1 VRTDSISGPRGTVR
15 GMPRIAL
22 VISLALAFTVLAMP
36 AGAEAAK
43 CNGVPKKGC
52 LLPFPN
58 DHALTKRDAKTPTGR
73 RVAFS
78 RSAMPENTKGSRI
91 NPREWNRNDGFSP
104 GQPIT
109 VHLPFIRTQAQF
121 RRSGIVPVNDIA
133 RYRGRRQPLLLLDQ
147 RTGRRHIVW
156 GELDAG
162 DAPAASRNLII
173 HPAKNLVPGR
183 RYVVVLRNLKRRAPR
198 GLWRTTSRPLR
209 RALRKAKVRRSSVY
223 LTWNFTV
230 ASDRS
235 LTARLL
241 RIRADAFRQLGD
253 TKLGDGVIQGR
264 PPAFSI
270 GSVEDFTPAQDPLIA
285 RRISGT
291 FTVPCYLDEA
301 GCPPGSRYHY
311 SSSKRD
317 ALPTQIPGNVAVAP
331 FKCNI
336 PRAAFSTPSRIAL
349 YGHGLLGSHTQ
360 IEEINIQNMSAEHDF
375 TFCATDWAG
384 MSNADVPNAI
394 AILQDISKF
403 PSLADR
409 LQQGVLNT
417 LYLGRLLAHP
427 QGFAANAAFQGPGGG
442 TLLDTSRLYFDS
454 NSQGAILGGLA
465 TAVAPDWRRA
475 VLGVATMNYGTLLP
489 RSVDFDTYNAVFRP
503 AYPDGGTRLLI
514 VSLIQMLWDR
524 GETNGWAHRVT
535 NRPPRDT
542 PRHTG
547 LLHVAVGDHQVANVM
562 SDVEARTIGASAYR
576 PAVAAGR
583 STDEKPLFG
592 IPSIPSFPFRGSA
605 IVYWDGGP
613 QTPLPPALNI
623 PNRGGLDPHAF
634 PRNTVAA
641 RAQKSAFLAPDGAVI
656 DVCGGAPCRTDNYR

>member
-1 VRTDSISGPRGTVR
+1 MRR
-15 GMPRIAL
+15 
-22 VISLALAFTVLAMP
+22 LALLLTLAVVAAVP
-36 AGAEAAK
+36 ATAEAAR
-43 CNGVPKKGC
+43 CNGVPKQGC

-58 DHALTKRDAKTPTGR
+58 DYAQTKRDGRTPTGR
-73 RVAFS
+73 RVALV
-78 RSAMPENTKGSRI
+78 RSELPANTSGKRI
-91 NPREWNRNDGFSP
+91 DPREWNRSDGFSP

-109 VHLPFIRTQAQF
+109 VHVPFIRSQAAF
-121 RRSGIVPVNDIA
+121 RRSGIVPVNDLG

-147 RTGRRHIVW
+147 RSGRRRIVW

-162 DAPAASRNLII
+162 DASPRTRNLII

-183 RYVVVLRNLKRRAPR
+183 RYVVVLRNLGHRAPR

-209 RALRKAKVRRSSVY
+209 RALKKAKVRRGSVY
-223 LTWNFTV
+223 LAWSFTV

-241 RIRADAFRQLGD
+241 RIRDDAFRRLGD
-253 TKLGDGVIQGR
+253 RRLGDRVIQGR
-264 PPAFSI
+264 PPAYTI
-270 GSVEDFTPAQDPLIA
+270 TGVQNFTPAQDPLIA
-285 RRISGT
+285 RRVTGT
-291 FTVPCYLDEA
+291 VEVPCYLNRK
-301 GCPPGSRYHY
+301 GCPPGARFHY
-311 SSSKRD
+311 SSRKPD
-317 ALPTQIPGNVAVAP
+317 ALPTQMKGNVAQAP
-331 FKCNI
+331 FQCNV
-336 PRAAFSTPSRIAL
+336 PRAAFSKPSRIAL

-384 MSNADVPNAI
+384 MASEDVPNAI
-394 AILQDISKF
+394 EILRDISKF

-409 LQQGVLNT
+409 LQQGIVNT

-427 QGFAANAAFQGPGGG
+427 QGLAADAAFETAGDASV
-442 TLLDTSRLYFDS
+442 LDTSELYFDS

-489 RSVDFDTYNAVFRP
+489 RSVDFDTYNVIFKP
-503 AYPDGGTRLLI
+503 AYPDGGTRRLI
-514 VSLIQMLWDR
+514 ISLIQMLWDR
-524 GETNGWAHRVT
+524 GETNGWAYHVT
-535 NRPPRDT
+535 GDPPPNT
-542 PRHTG
+542 PRHTV

-562 SDVEARTIGASAYR
+562 SDVEARTIGARAYR
-576 PAVAAGR
+576 PAVDAGR
-583 STDEKPLFG
+583 STDRKPLYG
-592 IPSIPSFPFRGSA
+592 IPSIKGFPFKGSA

-613 QTPLPPALNI
+613 QTPLPPVLNL

-641 RAQKSAFLAPDGAVI
+641 RAQKSAFLAPGGAVI
-656 DVCGGAPCRTDNYR
+656 DVCGGRPCRTDNYGG

>member
-1 VRTDSISGPRGTVR
+1 MRRLPL
-15 GMPRIAL
+15 L
-22 VISLALAFTVLAMP
+22 VILALASTALVLP
-36 AGAEAAK
+36 AAAEAAK

-58 DHALTKRDAKTPTGR
+58 DHALTKPDSKTPTGR
-73 RVAFS
+73 RVAFV
-78 RSAMPENTKGSRI
+78 RSAMPANTSGSRI
-91 NPREWNRNDGFSP
+91 DPREWNRNDGFSP

-109 VHLPFIRTQAQF
+109 VHLPFLKTQAQF
-121 RRSGIVPVNDIA
+121 RRSGIVPVNDLA

-147 RTGRRHIVW
+147 KTGRRQIVW

-173 HPAKNLVPGR
+173 HPAKNLVSGR
-183 RYVVVLRNLKRRAPR
+183 RYVVVLRNLKRSAPR
-198 GLWRTTSRPLR
+198 GLWRTTSRKLR
-209 RALRKAKVRRSSVY
+209 KALKKAKVRRSSVY

-230 ASDRS
+230 ASDKS

-241 RIRADAFRQLGD
+241 KIRADAFRQLGD
-253 TKLGDGVIQGR
+253 TKLGDGIIQGR
-264 PPAFSI
+264 APSFSI
-270 GSVEDFTPAQDPLIA
+270 SSVQNFTPAQDPLIA

-291 FTVPCYLDEA
+291 FTVPCYLDKS

-317 ALPTQIPGNVAVAP
+317 ALPTQIPGNVAQAP
-331 FKCNI
+331 FQCNI

-349 YGHGLLGSHTQ
+349 YGHGLLGSHEQ

-384 MSNADVPNAI
+384 MSSADVPNAVS
-394 AILQDISKF
+394 ILQDISKF

-427 QGFAANAAFQGPGGG
+427 QGFAANAAFQGPADQG
-442 TLLDTSRLYFDS
+442 LLDTSQLYFDS

-524 GETNGWAHRVT
+524 GETNGWAYHVT
-535 NRPPRDT
+535 NRPPRHT
-542 PRHTG
+542 PKHTV
-547 LLHVAVGDHQVANVM
+547 LLHVAIGDHQVANAM
-562 SDVEARTIGASAYR
+562 SDVEARTIGARAYR
-576 PAVAAGR
+576 PAVDAGR
-583 STDEKPLFG
+583 STDKTPLFG
-592 IPSIPSFPFRGSA
+592 IPSIGSFPFKGSA

-613 QTPLPPALNI
+613 QTPPAPALNI
-623 PNRGGLDPHAF
+623 PNRGGLDPHSF

-641 RAQKSAFLAPDGAVI
+641 RNQKSAFLSPNSAVI
-656 DVCGGAPCRTDNYR
+656 DVCGGNPCRTDNYK